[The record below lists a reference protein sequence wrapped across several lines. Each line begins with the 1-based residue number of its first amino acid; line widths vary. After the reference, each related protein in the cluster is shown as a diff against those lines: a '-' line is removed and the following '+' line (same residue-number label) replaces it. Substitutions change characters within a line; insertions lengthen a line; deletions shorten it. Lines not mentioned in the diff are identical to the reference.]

1 MKYEEHEGDGKEM
14 KNKREKEKMKEK
26 VRERERE
33 NIPNDLFLSEREI
46 HMFKEARE
54 SQINT

>member
-1 MKYEEHEGDGKEM
+1 M

-26 VRERERE
+26 VRERDRE

-54 SQINT
+54 SQINTWTKMSHMGSF